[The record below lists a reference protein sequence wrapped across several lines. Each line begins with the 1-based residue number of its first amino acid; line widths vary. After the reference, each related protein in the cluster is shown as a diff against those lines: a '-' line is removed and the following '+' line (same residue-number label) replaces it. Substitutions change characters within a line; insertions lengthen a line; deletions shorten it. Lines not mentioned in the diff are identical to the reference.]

1 VKFLIEKN
9 LVLIDNSLDF
19 LKCNLEKISDN
30 TKIVTLDLESHNQL
44 NDLKI
49 THEKIETYLTQA
61 DRDFIDKNSLKIS
74 LEWHKNPNI
83 SKLLKFDELNLGSLF
98 EYEMLIY
105 LVQKFKLFLG
115 LVRLVD
121 NEPSNIIAASPNII
135 PILKILD
142 NSKNFK
148 LTQLFLNPDSTY
160 DLNKITIPIN
170 FLNHPMNI
178 SFSYAKAFKIIKI
191 MESFLTKFFNLKLD
205 LTKSKKNSSILFLD
219 LNPIPYENL
228 LNFLYEH
235 KKQILFLNEIGSLSW
250 KKSQI
255 NILKKT
261 NSKTFQWKDLKT
273 KKTNSLISKNQQIIK
288 SKTNEI
294 FSNDNFAI
302 LFNIEGYSFWQ
313 IIKEEFITFCMSRF
327 LQSLELLELAK
338 DFFTKVDIDS
348 IVVLYHTALQNKIVL
363 HIAEKMKISCFRL
376 QHGLHVSGSMEDKL
390 FPINFQSSPSNLKH
404 LFWDENLLKYYSQL
418 GLNQNNGLVVGSPR
432 YDNLFQLKSKNQT
445 NTILLASTFLQNLSS
460 VNGYDSNILDIHKE
474 TFQKICQIINS
485 ISDKKLIIK
494 LHPSMEPM
502 YSIKSMLND
511 IDSNIPI
518 YRTQD
523 ITNLL
528 TDSQVVIC
536 LDHSTILLESMILK
550 KPTITYMIDSSWY
563 ENDPI
568 ITSGATMAVNSI
580 ENFEKSLNK
589 ILFDSN
595 FRNQLIKRGTE
606 YVDNNFANKGNSSI
620 HLGKF
625 LISKYF

>member
-1 VKFLIEKN
+1 
-9 LVLIDNSLDF
+9 
-19 LKCNLEKISDN
+19 
-30 TKIVTLDLESHNQL
+30 
-44 NDLKI
+44 
-49 THEKIETYLTQA
+49 
-61 DRDFIDKNSLKIS
+61 
-74 LEWHKNPNI
+74 
-83 SKLLKFDELNLGSLF
+83 
-98 EYEMLIY
+98 
-105 LVQKFKLFLG
+105 
-115 LVRLVD
+115 
-121 NEPSNIIAASPNII
+121 
-135 PILKILD
+135 
-142 NSKNFK
+142 
-148 LTQLFLNPDSTY
+148 
-160 DLNKITIPIN
+160 
-170 FLNHPMNI
+170 
-178 SFSYAKAFKIIKI
+178 
-191 MESFLTKFFNLKLD
+191 LKLD

-606 YVDNNFANKGNSSI
+606 YVDNNLANKGNSSI

>member
-1 VKFLIEKN
+1 MKFLIEKN

-606 YVDNNFANKGNSSI
+606 YVDNNLANKGNSSI

>member
-1 VKFLIEKN
+1 MKFLIEKN

-404 LFWDENLLKYYSQL
+404 LFWAENLLKYYSQL

-606 YVDNNFANKGNSSI
+606 YVDNNLANKGNSSI

>member
-606 YVDNNFANKGNSSI
+606 YVDNNLANKGNSSI

>member
-376 QHGLHVSGSMEDKL
+376 QHGLHVPGSMEDKL

-606 YVDNNFANKGNSSI
+606 YVDNNLANKGNSSI

>member
-1 VKFLIEKN
+1 MKFLIEKN

>member
-1 VKFLIEKN
+1 MKFLIEKN

-376 QHGLHVSGSMEDKL
+376 QHGLHVPGSMEDKL

-606 YVDNNFANKGNSSI
+606 YVDNNLANKGNSSI